1 MVFKMA
7 PTQLKVKEVKEVE
20 RIIKTKII
28 ETTVPKKTKPKLE
41 IKEVGKIFKTKSG
54 ETTALEKT
62 SFTIEDGE
70 FVTILGPSGCG
81 KSTVLRIVAGL
92 EESTSGQVLLDGQ
105 EINGPGPD
113 RGMVFQS
120 YTLFPWLTV
129 KENITF
135 GLKLQGVSQKER
147 DDIAG
152 HYLQLIGLEGF
163 EKHFPIQLSGGM
175 KQRVAIARALA
186 NDPKI
191 LLMDEPFGA
200 LDAQTRNIMQE
211 VLLKAWE
218 DSKKTILFITHD
230 VDESI
235 FLADSVY
242 VMTARPGRLKKKVPI
257 NLERPRD
264 FSVKATLEFSEYKEE
279 LLSLIREE
287 SLKSIK

>member
-1 MVFKMA
+1 MVAQKSEFTTTGKSA
-7 PTQLKVKEVKEVE
+7 SKSEE
-20 RIIKTKII
+20 IIIPHII
-28 ETTVPKKTKPKLE
+28 TPKLE
-41 IKEVGKIFKTKSG
+41 IRDVGKIYKTKAG

-62 SFTIEDGE
+62 SFTVADGE

-81 KSTVLRIVAGL
+81 KSTILRIVAGL
-92 EESTSGQVLLDGQ
+92 EESNSGQVLLDGK

-120 YTLFPWLTV
+120 YTLFPWLNV
-129 KENITF
+129 KDNITF
-135 GLKLQGVSQKER
+135 GLKLKGISQKER
-147 DDIAG
+147 DDLAR

-163 EKHFPIQLSGGM
+163 EKHYPIQLSGGM

-200 LDAQTRNIMQE
+200 LDAQTRTIMQE

-218 DSKKTILFITHD
+218 ETKKTILFITHD

-242 VMTARPGRLKKKVPI
+242 VMTARPGRLKKKIPI
-257 NLERPRD
+257 SLARPREY
-264 FSVKATLEFSEYKEE
+264 SMKSTLEFGHYKDE

>member
-1 MVFKMA
+1 MA
-7 PTQLKVKEVKEVE
+7 V
-20 RIIKTKII
+20 
-28 ETTVPKKTKPKLE
+28 PKLE
-41 IKEVGKIFKTKSG
+41 IKEVGKTFITKSG

-62 SFTIEDGE
+62 SFNINDGE

-81 KSTVLRIVAGL
+81 KSTILRIIAGL
-92 EESTSGQVLLDGQ
+92 EEPTSGQVLLDGK
-105 EINGPGPD
+105 EISGPDSD

-120 YTLFPWLTV
+120 YTLYPWLTV
-129 KENITF
+129 KENIAF
-135 GLKLQGVSQKER
+135 GLQLKGISKKER
-147 DDIAG
+147 EDVAE
-152 HYLQLIGLEGF
+152 HYLQLIGLKGF
-163 EKHFPIQLSGGM
+163 EQHYPIQLSGGM

-218 DSKKTILFITHD
+218 DSKKTVLFITHD
-230 VDESI
+230 IDEAI

-242 VMTARPGRLKKKVPI
+242 VMTARPGRLKKKIPI
-257 NLERPRD
+257 TLDRPR
-264 FSVKATLEFSEYKEE
+264 EFSIKGTSEFLTYKEE

-287 SLKSIK
+287 SLRAVK

>member
-1 MVFKMA
+1 MVTNMVSLNLDIGKG
-7 PTQLKVKEVKEVE
+7 LKSKEGVF
-20 RIIKTKII
+20 
-28 ETTVPKKTKPKLE
+28 PKSTPPKLE
-41 IKEVGKIFKTKSG
+41 IKDVGKIFKTKSG
-54 ETTALEKT
+54 ETVALEKT
-62 SFTIEDGE
+62 SFTVADGE

-81 KSTVLRIVAGL
+81 KSTILRIVAGL
-92 EESTSGQVLLDGQ
+92 EESTSGQVLLDGE

-120 YTLFPWLTV
+120 YTLFPWLNV
-129 KENITF
+129 KDNITF
-135 GLKLQGVSQKER
+135 GLKLKGIPQKER
-147 DDIAG
+147 DDLARY
-152 HYLQLIGLEGF
+152 YLQLIGLEGF
-163 EKHFPIQLSGGM
+163 EKHYPIQLSGGM

-191 LLMDEPFGA
+191 LIMDEPFGA
-200 LDAQTRNIMQE
+200 LDAQTRTIMQE

-218 DSKKTILFITHD
+218 ESKKTILFITHD

-242 VMTARPGRLKKKVPI
+242 VMTARPGRLKKKIPI
-257 NLERPRD
+257 TLERPR
-264 FSVKATLEFSEYKEE
+264 EFSMKSTVEFGNYKEE

>member
-1 MVFKMA
+1 MTLA
-7 PTQLKVKEVKEVE
+7 N
-20 RIIKTKII
+20 
-28 ETTVPKKTKPKLE
+28 TTPLWTPKLE
-41 IKEVGKIFKTKSG
+41 IKEVGKTFKTKNG

-62 SFTIEDGE
+62 SFTIKDGE

-81 KSTVLRIVAGL
+81 KSTVLRIVGGL
-92 EESTSGQVLLDGQ
+92 EEATTGEVMLDGKAIQ
-105 EINGPGPD
+105 GPGPD

-120 YTLFPWLTV
+120 YTLYPWLTV
-129 KENITF
+129 KENISF
-135 GLKLQGVSQKER
+135 GLKLKGASQKEQ
-147 DDIAG
+147 DDVAR

-163 EKHFPIQLSGGM
+163 EKHYPIQLSGGM

-186 NDPKI
+186 NDPEI

-218 DSKKTILFITHD
+218 ESKKTILFITHD

-242 VMTARPGRLKKKVPI
+242 VMTARPGRLKKKIPI
-257 NLERPRD
+257 TLDRPR
-264 FSVKATLEFSEYKEE
+264 EFSIKGTTEFANYKQE
-279 LLSLIREE
+279 LLELIREE
-287 SLKSIK
+287 SLKSI

>member
-1 MVFKMA
+1 MVT
-7 PTQLKVKEVKEVE
+7 PQLKVKEKE
-20 RIIKTKII
+20 KIV
-28 ETTVPKKTKPKLE
+28 VPKQRESLLNMTGTPKLE
-41 IKEVGKIFKTKSG
+41 IKEVGKVFKTKKG

-62 SFTIEDGE
+62 SFSIEEGE

-92 EESTSGQVLLDGQ
+92 EEATSGKVLLDGQ
-105 EINGPGPD
+105 EIHGPGPD

-120 YTLFPWLTV
+120 YTLFPWLSV
-129 KENITF
+129 KDNITF
-135 GLKLQGVSQKER
+135 GLKLKGVSQKER
-147 DDIAG
+147 DDIAR

-163 EKHFPIQLSGGM
+163 ENHFPIQLSGGM

-218 DSKKTILFITHD
+218 ESKKTILFITHD

-242 VMTARPGRLKKKVPI
+242 VMTARPGRLKKRIPI
-257 NLERPRD
+257 ALERPRD
-264 FSVKATLEFSEYKEE
+264 FSVKASAQFAEYKEE
-279 LLSLIREE
+279 LLSLIRDET
-287 SLKSIK
+287 LKAIK

>member
-1 MVFKMA
+1 MVS
-7 PTQLKVKEVKEVE
+7 PTVKNVE
-20 RIIKTKII
+20 KNIHSNEIIKNTAFAGA
-28 ETTVPKKTKPKLE
+28 PKLE
-41 IKEVGKIFKTKSG
+41 IKDVGKVFKTKSG

-62 SFTIEDGE
+62 SFTISEGE

-92 EESTSGQVLLDGQ
+92 EEATSGSVLLDGQ

-120 YTLFPWLTV
+120 YTLYPWLNV
-129 KENITF
+129 KDNITF
-135 GLKLQGVSQKER
+135 GLKLQGISQKER
-147 DDIAG
+147 DDTAR

-163 EKHFPIQLSGGM
+163 EKHYPIQLSGGM

-211 VLLKAWE
+211 VLLKAWDE
-218 DSKKTILFITHD
+218 SKKTILFITHD
-230 VDESI
+230 VEESI

-242 VMTARPGRLKKKVPI
+242 VMTSRPGRLKKKVPI
-257 NLERPRD
+257 ALERPRD
-264 FSVKATLEFSEYKEE
+264 FSVKGTVEFAQYKEE
-279 LLSLIREE
+279 LLSLIRDE
-287 SLKSIK
+287 SLKAIN

>member
-1 MVFKMA
+1 MVT
-7 PTQLKVKEVKEVE
+7 PGLKVKEVENIV
-20 RIIKTKII
+20 
-28 ETTVPKKTKPKLE
+28 VPKQRESIVSITGTPKLE
-41 IKEVGKIFKTKSG
+41 IKEVGKVFKTKKG

-62 SFTIEDGE
+62 TFSIAEGE

-92 EESTSGQVLLDGQ
+92 EEATSGQVLLDGQ
-105 EINGPGPD
+105 EVNGPGPD

-120 YTLFPWLTV
+120 YTLFPWLSV

-135 GLKLQGVSQKER
+135 GLKLKGVSQKER

-152 HYLQLIGLEGF
+152 HYLKLIGLEGF
-163 EKHFPIQLSGGM
+163 ENHFPIQLSGGM

-218 DSKKTILFITHD
+218 ESKKTILFITHD

-242 VMTARPGRLKKKVPI
+242 VMTARPGRLKKRIPI

-264 FSVKATLEFSEYKEE
+264 FSVKGTVEFAEYKEE
-279 LLSLIREE
+279 LLSLIRDE
-287 SLKSIK
+287 SLKAIK

>member
-1 MVFKMA
+1 MVSKMG
-7 PTQLKVKEVKEVE
+7 T
-20 RIIKTKII
+20 
-28 ETTVPKKTKPKLE
+28 PKLE
-41 IKEVGKIFKTKSG
+41 IIEVGKIYKTKKG

-62 SFTIEDGE
+62 SFRIEDGE

-92 EESTSGQVLLDGQ
+92 EEATSGKVLLDGK
-105 EINGPGPD
+105 EISGPGSD

-120 YTLFPWLTV
+120 YTLYPWLTV

-135 GLKLQGVSQKER
+135 GLKLKGVPQKER
-147 DDIAG
+147 DDKAR

-163 EKHFPIQLSGGM
+163 ENHYPIQLSGGM

-218 DSKKTILFITHD
+218 ESKKTILFITHD
-230 VDESI
+230 IDEAI

-257 NLERPRD
+257 ELPRPRE
-264 FSVKATLEFSEYKEE
+264 FSVKGTPEFAAYKEE
-279 LLSLIREE
+279 LMSLIREE
-287 SLKSIK
+287 SLKAIK

>member
-1 MVFKMA
+1 MVINMGTPKLEMSEAETFDSKIV
-7 PTQLKVKEVKEVE
+7 PHT
-20 RIIKTKII
+20 KT
-28 ETTVPKKTKPKLE
+28 PKLE
-41 IKEVGKIFKTKSG
+41 IRDVGKIFKTRSG

-62 SFTIEDGE
+62 SFTIDDGE

-92 EESTSGQVLLDGQ
+92 EESTSGTVLLDGQ
-105 EINGPGPD
+105 EIKGPGPD

-120 YTLFPWLTV
+120 YTLYPWLNV

-135 GLKLQGVSQKER
+135 GLKLKGVSQKER
-147 DDIAG
+147 DDVAR
-152 HYLQLIGLEGF
+152 HYLQLIDLEGF
-163 EKHFPIQLSGGM
+163 EKHYPIQLSGGM

-218 DSKKTILFITHD
+218 ESKKTILFITHD
-230 VDESI
+230 VEESI

-242 VMTARPGRLKKKVPI
+242 VMTARPGRLKKRVPI
-257 NLERPRD
+257 LLDRPRE
-264 FSVKATLEFSEYKEE
+264 FSVKGTAEFGAYKEE
-279 LLSLIREE
+279 LLTLIREE
-287 SLKSIK
+287 SLKIK

>member
-1 MVFKMA
+1 MVT
-7 PTQLKVKEVKEVE
+7 PGLKVKEVENIV
-20 RIIKTKII
+20 
-28 ETTVPKKTKPKLE
+28 VPKQRESIVSITGTPKLE
-41 IKEVGKIFKTKSG
+41 IKEVGKVFKTKKG

-62 SFTIEDGE
+62 TFSIAEGE

-92 EESTSGQVLLDGQ
+92 EEATSGQVLLDGQ
-105 EINGPGPD
+105 EVNGPGPD

-120 YTLFPWLTV
+120 YTLFPWLSV

-135 GLKLQGVSQKER
+135 GLKLKGVSQKER

-163 EKHFPIQLSGGM
+163 ENHFP
-175 KQRVAIARALA
+175 
-186 NDPKI
+186 
-191 LLMDEPFGA
+191 MDEPFGA

-218 DSKKTILFITHD
+218 ESKKTILFITHD

-242 VMTARPGRLKKKVPI
+242 VMTARPGRLKKRIPI

-264 FSVKATLEFSEYKEE
+264 FSVKGTVEFAEYKEE
-279 LLSLIREE
+279 LLSLIRDE
-287 SLKSIK
+287 SLKAIK

>member
-1 MVFKMA
+1 MVAQKSEFITAGKFA
-7 PTQLKVKEVKEVE
+7 SKNEENVIP
-20 RIIKTKII
+20 KII
-28 ETTVPKKTKPKLE
+28 TPKLE
-41 IKEVGKIFKTKSG
+41 IRDVGKIYNTKAG

-62 SFTIEDGE
+62 SFTVADGE

-81 KSTVLRIVAGL
+81 KSTILRIVAGL
-92 EESTSGQVLLDGQ
+92 EESNSGQVLLDGK

-120 YTLFPWLTV
+120 YTLFPWLNV
-129 KENITF
+129 KDNITF
-135 GLKLQGVSQKER
+135 GLKLKGVSQKER
-147 DDIAG
+147 DDLAR

-163 EKHFPIQLSGGM
+163 EKHYPIQLSGGM

-200 LDAQTRNIMQE
+200 LDAQTRTIMQE

-218 DSKKTILFITHD
+218 ETKKTILFITHD

-242 VMTARPGRLKKKVPI
+242 VMTARPGRLKKKIPI
-257 NLERPRD
+257 TLARPREY
-264 FSVKATLEFSEYKEE
+264 SMKSTPEFGHYKEE

>member
-1 MVFKMA
+1 MVAQKSEFITTGNFASKNEENVI
-7 PTQLKVKEVKEVE
+7 P
-20 RIIKTKII
+20 KII
-28 ETTVPKKTKPKLE
+28 TPKLE
-41 IKEVGKIFKTKSG
+41 IRDVGKIYNTKAG

-62 SFTIEDGE
+62 SFTVADGE

-81 KSTVLRIVAGL
+81 KSTILRIVAGL
-92 EESTSGQVLLDGQ
+92 EESNSGQVLLDGK

-120 YTLFPWLTV
+120 YTLFPWLNV
-129 KENITF
+129 KDNITF
-135 GLKLQGVSQKER
+135 GLKLKGVSQKER
-147 DDIAG
+147 DDLAR

-163 EKHFPIQLSGGM
+163 EKHYPIQLSGGM

-200 LDAQTRNIMQE
+200 LDAQTRTIMQE

-218 DSKKTILFITHD
+218 ETKKTILFITHD

-242 VMTARPGRLKKKVPI
+242 VMTARPGRLKKKIPI
-257 NLERPRD
+257 TLARPREY
-264 FSVKATLEFSEYKEE
+264 SMKSTPEFGHYKEE

>member
-1 MVFKMA
+1 MVAQKSEFITAGNFASKSEENVI
-7 PTQLKVKEVKEVE
+7 P
-20 RIIKTKII
+20 KII
-28 ETTVPKKTKPKLE
+28 TPKLE
-41 IKEVGKIFKTKSG
+41 IRDVGKIYNTKAG

-62 SFTIEDGE
+62 SFTVADGE

-81 KSTVLRIVAGL
+81 KSTILRIVAGL
-92 EESTSGQVLLDGQ
+92 EESNSGQVLLDGK

-120 YTLFPWLTV
+120 YTLFPWLNV
-129 KENITF
+129 KDNITF
-135 GLKLQGVSQKER
+135 GLKLKGVSQKER
-147 DDIAG
+147 DDLAR

-163 EKHFPIQLSGGM
+163 EKHYPIQLSGGM

-200 LDAQTRNIMQE
+200 LDAQTRTIMQE

-218 DSKKTILFITHD
+218 ETKKTILFITHD

-242 VMTARPGRLKKKVPI
+242 VMTARPGRLKKKIPI
-257 NLERPRD
+257 TLARPREY
-264 FSVKATLEFSEYKEE
+264 SMKSTPEFGHYKEE

>member
-1 MVFKMA
+1 MVINMVSQKLDIL
-7 PTQLKVKEVKEVE
+7 TESSDLKKQGNA
-20 RIIKTKII
+20 IPKI
-28 ETTVPKKTKPKLE
+28 TTPKLE
-41 IKEVGKIFKTKSG
+41 IKDVGKIFKTKSG
-54 ETTALEKT
+54 ETVALEKT
-62 SFTIEDGE
+62 SFTVEDGE

-81 KSTVLRIVAGL
+81 KSTILRIVAGL

-120 YTLFPWLTV
+120 YTLFPWLNV
-129 KENITF
+129 KDNITF
-135 GLKLQGVSQKER
+135 GLKLKGVPQKER
-147 DDIAG
+147 DDLARY
-152 HYLQLIGLEGF
+152 YLQLIGLTGF
-163 EKHFPIQLSGGM
+163 EKHYPIQLSGGM

-191 LLMDEPFGA
+191 LIMDEPFGA
-200 LDAQTRNIMQE
+200 LDAQTRTIMQE

-218 DSKKTILFITHD
+218 ESKKTILFITHD

-242 VMTARPGRLKKKVPI
+242 VMTARPGRLKKKIPI
-257 NLERPRD
+257 TLERPREY
-264 FSVKATLEFSEYKEE
+264 SMKSTVEFGNYKEE

-287 SLKSIK
+287 SLKSIH

>member
-1 MVFKMA
+1 MKGKSV
-7 PTQLKVKEVKEVE
+7 P
-20 RIIKTKII
+20 RIIT
-28 ETTVPKKTKPKLE
+28 PKLE
-41 IKEVGKIFKTKSG
+41 IKDVGKIFKTKSG

-62 SFTIEDGE
+62 SFTVEDGE

-81 KSTVLRIVAGL
+81 KSTILRIVAGL

-120 YTLFPWLTV
+120 YTLYPWLNV
-129 KENITF
+129 KDNITF
-135 GLKLQGVSQKER
+135 GLKLNGVSQKER
-147 DDIAG
+147 DDLAR

-163 EKHFPIQLSGGM
+163 EKHYPIQLSGGM

-200 LDAQTRNIMQE
+200 LDAQTRTIMQE

-218 DSKKTILFITHD
+218 ESKKTILFITHD

-242 VMTARPGRLKKKVPI
+242 VMTARPGRLKKKIPI
-257 NLERPRD
+257 TLDRPR
-264 FSVKATLEFSEYKEE
+264 EFSMKSTPEFGQYKEE

>member
-1 MVFKMA
+1 MVT
-7 PTQLKVKEVKEVE
+7 PQLSVKEKE
-20 RIIKTKII
+20 KIVI
-28 ETTVPKKTKPKLE
+28 PNQKESLLNMTGTPKLE
-41 IKEVGKIFKTKSG
+41 IKEVGKVFKTKKG

-62 SFTIEDGE
+62 SFSIEEGE

-92 EESTSGQVLLDGQ
+92 EEATSGQVLLDGQ
-105 EINGPGPD
+105 EIHGPGPD

-120 YTLFPWLTV
+120 YTLFPWLSV
-129 KENITF
+129 KDNITF
-135 GLKLQGVSQKER
+135 GLKLKGVSQKER
-147 DDIAG
+147 DDIAR

-163 EKHFPIQLSGGM
+163 ENHFPIQLSGGM

-218 DSKKTILFITHD
+218 ESKKTILFITHD

-242 VMTARPGRLKKKVPI
+242 VMTARPGRLKKRIPI
-257 NLERPRD
+257 ALERPRD
-264 FSVKATLEFSEYKEE
+264 FSVKTTAEFAEYKEE
-279 LLSLIREE
+279 LLSLIRDET
-287 SLKSIK
+287 LKAIK

>member
-1 MVFKMA
+1 MVAPKM
-7 PTQLKVKEVKEVE
+7 EVHALDSQEKIVP
-20 RIIKTKII
+20 KII
-28 ETTVPKKTKPKLE
+28 RPKLE
-41 IKEVGKIFKTKSG
+41 IKDVGKIFKTKSG

-62 SFTIEDGE
+62 SFTVEDGE

-81 KSTVLRIVAGL
+81 KSTILRIVAGL
-92 EESTSGQVLLDGQ
+92 EESNSGQVLLDGQ

-120 YTLFPWLTV
+120 YTLYPWLTV

-135 GLKLQGVSQKER
+135 GLKLKGVSQKER
-147 DDIAG
+147 DDLAR

-163 EKHFPIQLSGGM
+163 EKHYPIQLSGGM

-200 LDAQTRNIMQE
+200 LDAQTRTIMQE

-218 DSKKTILFITHD
+218 ESKKTILFITHD

-242 VMTARPGRLKKKVPI
+242 VMTARPGRLKKKIPI
-257 NLERPRD
+257 TLDRPR
-264 FSVKATLEFSEYKEE
+264 EFSMKSSVEFGNYKEE

>member
-1 MVFKMA
+1 MVT
-7 PTQLKVKEVKEVE
+7 PSLKVKEVENIV
-20 RIIKTKII
+20 
-28 ETTVPKKTKPKLE
+28 VPKQKESLVSITGTPKLE
-41 IKEVGKIFKTKSG
+41 IKEVGKVFKTKKG

-62 SFTIEDGE
+62 TFSIEEGE

-92 EESTSGQVLLDGQ
+92 EEATSGKVLLDGQ
-105 EINGPGPD
+105 EVNGPGPD

-120 YTLFPWLTV
+120 YTLFPWLSV

-135 GLKLQGVSQKER
+135 GLKLKGVSQKER
-147 DDIAG
+147 DDISG

-163 EKHFPIQLSGGM
+163 ENHFPIQLSGGM

-218 DSKKTILFITHD
+218 ESKKTILFITHD

-242 VMTARPGRLKKKVPI
+242 VMTARPGRLKKRIPI

-264 FSVKATLEFSEYKEE
+264 FSVKGTVEFAEYKEE
-279 LLSLIREE
+279 LLSLIRDE